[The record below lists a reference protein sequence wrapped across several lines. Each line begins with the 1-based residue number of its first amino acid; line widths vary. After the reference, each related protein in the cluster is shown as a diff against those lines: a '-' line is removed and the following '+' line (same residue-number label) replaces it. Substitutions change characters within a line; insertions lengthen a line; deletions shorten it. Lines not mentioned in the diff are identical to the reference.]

1 MGALRS
7 LIICFAVFSKIPMP
21 YIDWEKKDMKYIFC
35 FLPLVGVVMGALFIG
50 LNLLAQRFNVPENC
64 NFGIISFACCYVAVN
79 WWYKN

>member
-35 FLPLVGVVMGALFIG
+35 FLPFSRCRNGCFIYR
-50 LNLLAQRFNVPENC
+50 LKFVSTT
-64 NFGIISFACCYVAVN
+64 I
-79 WWYKN
+79 